1 MFKQL
6 SAFLLLIAFAITVF
20 NRAEIVVA
28 YYANTGS
35 YARNCVNRNLP
46 MMHCN
51 GKCQMMKKLQAED
64 KKDRQNPERRTENN
78 DQVASSKSFFPTV
91 EFEPTFIDDC
101 YRLTNH
107 TSFPAGLYLSIFHP
121 PA

>member
-1 MFKQL
+1 L
-6 SAFLLLIAFAITVF
+6 SALLLLAAFAITVF

-28 YYANTGS
+28 YYTNTGS
-35 YARNCVNRNLP
+35 YARNCVNRNLL